1 AGADVGDGHRGDR
14 AGAGQAGREEAP
26 LPQDG
31 PGAAAVGGVDGVQGV
46 VFGGDEDDVV
56 KTLLRPGGDVDAP
69 DDERLGVD
77 LAVDLHGVE
86 LAEGVR
92 VDVGAGEQRL
102 VQVLPGAGDVVV
114 VGDDVGRRGEAH
126 FEFFRPRPEP
136 AGRGRPGPA

>member
-1 AGADVGDGHRGDR
+1 
-14 AGAGQAGREEAP
+14 
-26 LPQDG
+26 
-31 PGAAAVGGVDGVQGV
+31 
-46 VFGGDEDDVV
+46 

-136 AGRGRPGPA
+136 AGRGRPGPAGEARAEPLEHGRTRGVNGPRWNR